1 MLEQLPKKYQ
11 IPRNLSL
18 YMIHVH
24 SVYTVTLGK
33 CITTKSLCPIL
44 NHFNIREKVK
54 ICKELDRKIRQIVG
68 AKSANWKTVLPS
80 RTVKVNSY
88 KEIIAHHIRLV
99 GYSHIKHIYF
109 RLY

>member
-68 AKSANWKTVLPS
+68 EKIRELENSPAKSHCQSELVQGNNCPPHPPCGLQ
-80 RTVKVNSY
+80 SY
-88 KEIIAHHIRLV
+88 KTHI
-99 GYSHIKHIYF
+99 F
-109 RLY
+109 